1 MKNLGYCCINL
12 SLKPNGV
19 STNRGMI
26 KRTFQEKGLPYASE
40 LSLKNILDLKKILE
54 WNVKHDIKI
63 FRMSSSLFP
72 WMSEYKFSQLPDYKA
87 IKKALREAGQYVLD
101 NDLRVG
107 FHPGQYCVL
116 PSPHHRVVV
125 NSINDLDKHSEI
137 LDLMG
142 LPKNHKYSLNIH
154 VGGTYRDKKSSIER
168 LIENFKKL
176 SKSTQARLV
185 IENDDKASQYSVV
198 DLYEGLYKH
207 INIPITFDF
216 FHHLFCTGGLSQ
228 EKAAKLA
235 ASTWPANIRP
245 LAHFSSSKK
254 LNEDTSVM
262 ERSHADY
269 LYDSIP
275 QIGQLF
281 DIEIEA
287 KSKELALFNYVKES
301 HKMELRPTLESKSL
315 DTSLKLNL

>member
-12 SLKPNGV
+12 TLKEHNI

-87 IKKALREAGQYVLD
+87 IKKALSETGKYVLD

-116 PSPHHRVVV
+116 PSPTARVVV
-125 NSINDLDKHSEI
+125 NAIDDLDKHSEI

-154 VGGTYRDKKSSIER
+154 VGGTYGDKESCLKRFIKGFNR
-168 LIENFKKL
+168 L

-228 EKAAKLA
+228 EKAAELA
-235 ASTWPANIRP
+235 ASTWPSDIRP

-254 LNEDTSVM
+254 LNEDASVM

-287 KSKELALFNYVKES
+287 KSKELALFNYIKEGNS
-301 HKMELRPTLESKSL
+301 MKARPTLEYKSL
-315 DTSLKLNL
+315 NTSLKLNL